1 VRSRCVILGK
11 GMSPRC
17 DNLLHFRRLIAAR
30 SAYSRKWQKDNG
42 MEPILL
48 IDDDVELCAMLSDYL
63 GRHDYQVTAAH
74 DGKTGLAKALGG
86 SYSIMLLDVMLPGL
100 DGFEVLRR
108 LRAAASPMSV
118 LLLTA
123 RGEDVDRIVGLE
135 IGADDY
141 LPKPFN
147 PRELLARIRAIL
159 RRSGS
164 AEAPTAAG
172 DFLTVQG
179 LELDTAARV
188 ARCGGV
194 QLDLTDIEFGL
205 LQALMRSAGEVV
217 AREQLAESVLGRKF
231 HPFDR
236 SLDMHVS
243 RLRHK
248 LDAADNF
255 GDKVK
260 TIRGIGYQLAVPA
273 PRKLAGDR

>member
-1 VRSRCVILGK
+1 VEEV
-11 GMSPRC
+11 
-17 DNLLHFRRLIAAR
+17 
-30 SAYSRKWQKDNG
+30 
-42 MEPILL
+42 LL
-48 IDDDVELCAMLSDYL
+48 IDDDVELCAMLTEYL
-63 GRHDYQVTAAH
+63 GKNGFRVKTAH
-74 DGKTGLAKALGG
+74 RGDTGLKAAQQRPWAL
-86 SYSIMLLDVMLPGL
+86 ILLDVMLPGM
-100 DGFEVLRR
+100 DGFAVLKRI
-108 LRAAASPMSV
+108 RAESSVNV

-159 RRSGS
+159 RRSGN
-164 AEAPTAAG
+164 AEAPAAAG

-188 ARCGGV
+188 ARCGAV
-194 QLDLTDIEFGL
+194 ALDLTDIEFGL
-205 LQALMRSAGEVV
+205 LHTLMRSAGEVV
-217 AREQLAESVLGRKF
+217 TREQLAETVLGRKF

-248 LDAADNF
+248 LDAADKF

-273 PRKLAGDR
+273 PRKFAGDR

>member
-1 VRSRCVILGK
+1 
-11 GMSPRC
+11 
-17 DNLLHFRRLIAAR
+17 
-30 SAYSRKWQKDNG
+30 
-42 MEPILL
+42 
-48 IDDDVELCAMLSDYL
+48 
-63 GRHDYQVTAAH
+63 
-74 DGKTGLAKALGG
+74 
-86 SYSIMLLDVMLPGL
+86 MLPGL

-108 LRAAASPMSV
+108 LRAASSPMNV

-147 PRELLARIRAIL
+147 PRELLARIRAVL
-159 RRSGS
+159 RRRGN
-164 AEAPTAAG
+164 AEAPALAG
-172 DFLTVQG
+172 NFLTVMG

-194 QLDLTDIEFGL
+194 LLDLTDVEFGL
-205 LQALMRSAGEVV
+205 LQTLMRSAGEVV
-217 AREQLAESVLGRKF
+217 AREQLAEAVLGRKF

-248 LDAADNF
+248 LDQADNF
-255 GDKVK
+255 GDRVK

-273 PRKLAGDR
+273 PRKPVGDR